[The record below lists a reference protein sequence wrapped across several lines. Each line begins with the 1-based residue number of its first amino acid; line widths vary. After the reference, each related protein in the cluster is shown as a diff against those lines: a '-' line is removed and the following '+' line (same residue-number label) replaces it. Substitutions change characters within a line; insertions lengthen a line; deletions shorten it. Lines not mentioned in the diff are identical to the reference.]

1 MIDRPAGFRH
11 LYTSAYGVKH
21 YMRTNPDGSYT
32 FAAGQDVEPV
42 LDRNKAMANHNDG
55 YNAKRDM
62 RRVASIP
69 FALWLKVKS
78 EQGIDLFDPDNK
90 DALVRIL
97 NDPDYAYLRTAPGRI
112 GLTNGV
118 MR

>member
-1 MIDRPAGFRH
+1 MTRPAGFSHFYR
-11 LYTSAYGVKH
+11 SSYGIDH
-21 YMRTNPDGSYT
+21 YRRVNTDGSVTY
-32 FAAGQDVEPV
+32 AMGQDVQPI
-42 LDRNKAMANHNDG
+42 LDQNKDMANHNDG
-55 YNAKRDM
+55 YTPSREV

-69 FALWLKVKS
+69 FALWLKFKN
-78 EQGIDLFDPDNK
+78 EQGIDLFDPDHK
-90 DALVRIL
+90 DALVRLL

>member
-1 MIDRPAGFRH
+1 MSDRPAGFEH
-11 LYTSAYGVKH
+11 LYTSAYGIKH
-21 YMRTNPDGSYT
+21 YRRVNHDGSYT
-32 FAAGQDVEPV
+32 FAAGQDVEPI
-42 LDRNKAMANHNDG
+42 LDHNKKLATENDG
-55 YNAKRDM
+55 WNQAKDM

-78 EQGIDLFDPDNK
+78 EQGIDLFDPHHK
-90 DALVRIL
+90 DALVKIL

-112 GLTNGV
+112 GYSNGT

>member
-1 MIDRPAGFRH
+1 MTRPPGFSH
-11 LYTSAYGVKH
+11 FYTSSYGIHH
-21 YMRTNPDGSYT
+21 YRRTNADGSVTY
-32 FAAGQDVEPV
+32 AMGQDVEPL

-55 YNAKRDM
+55 YTPSREM

-69 FALWLKVKS
+69 FALWMKVKS